1 MNTFNILKSEL
12 SIHIFKLGVSFLDI
26 YQSRFN
32 KIIKNM
38 EKEGV
43 DFLFLF
49 PSANM
54 YYLTGF
60 WPQPE
65 ERAIFS
71 IFSNKGDS
79 CFIAPEM
86 YEGQI
91 LEHTWIKNVK
101 IWKTKIDFGR
111 IFDGLVKEFK
121 MHKANIAV
129 EDKTWAEFIFRIQN
143 KIPDSKISLASKLI
157 KDLRIRKTEEEIKFM
172 KKAGTLAEEI
182 MKKIIESL
190 DIGISELEITGL
202 IEYEARKK
210 GTKKMSFDTITSF
223 GKNSANPH
231 NEPSNKKLR
240 KRDIVMIDLGPKFN
254 GYCSDITRTIFKG
267 KPTKKAEKIFKIVS
281 EAHDK
286 ATSAIKPGIK
296 ASELD
301 KLARGA
307 ISKYG
312 FEKFFTHG
320 TGHGLGLDIHEEPYI
335 KKDNSTELDEGMTL
349 TIEPGIYLPNEFG
362 VRIESSYIV
371 IDGGYDTLTSNPR
384 DYIVI

>member
-1 MNTFNILKSEL
+1 MDT
-12 SIHIFKLGVSFLDI
+12 

-32 KIIKNM
+32 KVIKNM
-38 EKEGV
+38 EKKSV

-65 ERAIFS
+65 DRAIFS
-71 IFSNKGDS
+71 ILSNKGDS
-79 CFIAPEM
+79 FFIAPEM

-91 LEHTWIKNVK
+91 LKHTWIKDVK
-101 IWKTKIDFGR
+101 IWKTKVDFER
-111 IFDGLVKEFK
+111 VFDELVKEFK
-121 MHKANIAV
+121 MHKANIAI
-129 EDKTWAEFIFRIQN
+129 EDRTWADFIIRIQN
-143 KIPDSKISLASKLI
+143 KIPNSKISLASNLI
-157 KDLRIRKTEEEIKFM
+157 KDLRIRKTTEEIMFM

-182 MKKIIESL
+182 IKKITENL
-190 DIGISELEITGL
+190 DIGISELEISGL

-210 GTKKMSFDTITSF
+210 GSKRMAFDTITSF
-223 GKNSANPH
+223 GQNSANPH
-231 NEPSNKKLR
+231 NEPSEKKLR
-240 KRDIVMIDLGPKFN
+240 QGDIVMIDFGPRCN

-267 KPTKKAEKIFKIVS
+267 KPTKKAESIFKIVA
-281 EAHDK
+281 EAHDR
-286 ATSAIKPGIK
+286 AASAIKPGIK

-307 ISKYG
+307 IRKYG
-312 FEKFFTHG
+312 LDKFFIHG

-335 KKDNSTELDEGMTL
+335 KKDSSIKLDEGMTF

-362 VRIESSYIV
+362 IRIESSYLV
-371 IDGGYDTLTSNPR
+371 IDDGYDSLTSNPR
-384 DYIVI
+384 DFIFV